1 MGISKYKNNKSVAK
15 NPTVSIDV
23 DDPRVSWENLK
34 QTQSRIGSEIE
45 IIGAEGR
52 QVLFGGSFSPIKSDK
67 NIIDDRVVKVPGV
80 PVPGTPP
87 LPVENLVGEWG
98 PNGGIT
104 LTFDFD
110 TTDDLNF
117 YIDRFLVK
125 VYDSETEEWTN
136 LKAGF
141 GYLGSTF
148 LNYESA
154 AQELF
159 LSAKDLDQALDISTI
174 ISNITKV
181 AVATADILNVG
192 EYVEADMPEFVSDLP
207 QPEFTLTAGIDYYVV
222 TFDPANIALAISK
235 GNFLG
240 AIVEEKVT
248 TETVKA
254 NVGTTGWVQ
263 AAPISSGTSVV
274 VYSPDGLQRWVRVR
288 YVKAYGEP
296 SIYSD
301 IKNVTPLPFQP
312 TNTDPPTQFTAASIA
327 WSGND
332 IEVSFT
338 QPATNAGTT
347 VKVKLVPYVNG
358 VESTSLYAHFYHVIV
373 PPETSFKILSLD
385 MYGQFNTYY
394 SQFKGYITSVSA
406 QGIEST
412 GTVIVAGPIQRSNLL
427 ANIYPTLGTPNV
439 NNPTGVFRVTPSV
452 SGYIVDFDLPAG
464 ATRLEVYEKS
474 TPWTTIPTND
484 NLVVYSGLSPAS
496 IPSEDSSTRYVI
508 VRYYDQYNNYSFYS
522 MQKVGQTSGVAVT
535 PIDVGMDS
543 LIEFPIKISTNG
555 SIFAGA
561 GDHTVN
567 PKVFFNTD
575 GLFAY
580 DAGGVATTQIINDAL
595 ANTPTFITQNARI
608 AQWSIDK
615 QLFGT
620 APNQTTVNYI
630 QNNLYATTQNK
641 NYTGISSNGT
651 YSFWAGAESSL
662 NSDGLAKFSVKPTG
676 EVVASKI
683 IINGDGTGGD
693 LIRAGGSA
701 FIVTQAGAITAR
713 SAIIKGTIEVDG
725 QSYFDANVNVRNG
738 YLIAGSGGVNV
749 GPNVQ
754 IGSMG
759 LQALNASSAAT
770 TKIYT
775 SPLSVSITDAVTGN
789 TESVSGITLWSKKAL
804 FGSTESSGFVITDGS
819 IKANYVTIDSADQS
833 ITLRSKSSLSTKGI
847 VLRATNDTGYA
858 ISAGNIADPSSAPF
872 SVTTQGDLY
881 AQNAT
886 IQGTVKASL
895 GGFGYYDPTTAALVN
910 GWNITGNN
918 TSAQIT
924 ATGNANIDLSEGG
937 AILVGSYKIKSS
949 GTDFTITQTVNGT
962 TSNLIKTESV
972 GNLAPEV
979 GGITID
985 PLRIFIGDLT
995 RQVEVAR
1002 SAQISGAGTT
1012 LQYGPDAVANSA
1024 YRSGG
1029 LRNMYTVATGAAGS
1043 ALYPSALKGDVLLV
1057 YNPSVGL

>member
-1 MGISKYKNNKSVAK
+1 VGISKYKNNKSVAK

-98 PNGGIT
+98 PGGGIT

-274 VYSPDGLQRWVRVR
+274 IYSPDGLQRWVRVR

-301 IKNVTPLPFQP
+301 IKNITPLPFQP

-615 QLFGT
+615 QTFGT

-713 SAIIKGTIEVDG
+713 SATIKGTIEVDG

-759 LQALNASSAAT
+759 LQALNAQSSAT

-775 SPLSVSITDAVTGN
+775 SPLSVSITDAVTGD

-847 VLRATNDTGYA
+847 VLRATDDTGYA
-858 ISAGNIADPSSAPF
+858 ISAGNIANPESAPF

-895 GGFGYYDPTTAALVN
+895 GGFGYYNPSTAALVN
-910 GWNITGNN
+910 GWNVTGSD
-918 TSAQIT
+918 TTASIT
-924 ATGNANIDLSEGG
+924 ATGTASINLSSGG
-937 AILVGSYKIKSS
+937 SIIVGDYKVTSS
-949 GTDFTITQTVNGT
+949 GTNFVITQISNGL
-962 TSNLIKTESV
+962 NLMKTES
-972 GNLAPEV
+972 LAGVTE
-979 GGITID
+979 D
-985 PLRIFIGDLT
+985 PLRLFLGDTT
-995 RQVEVAR
+995 RQVEVAK
-1002 SAQISGAGTT
+1002 SAQVSGAGTT
-1012 LQYGPDAVANSA
+1012 LQFGSDTTTNNA

-1043 ALYPSALKGDVLLV
+1043 ALYPSAVKGDVLLV
-1057 YNPSVGL
+1057 YNPNVGL

>member
-98 PNGGIT
+98 PGGGIT

-274 VYSPDGLQRWVRVR
+274 IYSPDGLQRWVRVR

-301 IKNVTPLPFQP
+301 IKNITPLPFQP

-615 QLFGT
+615 QTFGT

-713 SAIIKGTIEVDG
+713 SATIKGTIEVDG

-759 LQALNASSAAT
+759 LQALNAQSSAT

-775 SPLSVSITDAVTGN
+775 SPLSVSITDAVTGD

-847 VLRATNDTGYA
+847 VLRATDDTGYA
-858 ISAGNIADPSSAPF
+858 ISAGNIANPESAPF

-895 GGFGYYDPTTAALVN
+895 GGFGYYNPSTAALVN
-910 GWNITGNN
+910 GWNVTGSD
-918 TSAQIT
+918 TTASIT
-924 ATGNANIDLSEGG
+924 ATGTASINLSSGG
-937 AILVGSYKIKSS
+937 SIIVGDYKVTSS
-949 GTDFTITQTVNGT
+949 GTNFVITQISNGL
-962 TSNLIKTESV
+962 NLMKTES
-972 GNLAPEV
+972 LAGVTE
-979 GGITID
+979 D
-985 PLRIFIGDLT
+985 PLRLFLGDTT
-995 RQVEVAR
+995 RQVEVAK
-1002 SAQISGAGTT
+1002 SAQVSGAGTT
-1012 LQYGPDAVANSA
+1012 LQFGSDTTTNNA

-1043 ALYPSALKGDVLLV
+1043 ALYPSAVKGDVLLV
-1057 YNPSVGL
+1057 YNPNVGL

>member
-52 QVLFGGSFSPIKSDK
+52 QVLFGGSFSPIKNDK

-98 PNGGIT
+98 PGGGIT

-148 LNYESA
+148 LNYSSTS
-154 AQELF
+154 QTLF
-159 LSAKDLDQALDISTI
+159 LSAKDLDQSLDISTI

-181 AVATADILNVG
+181 AVATADVLNVG
-192 EYVEADMPEFVSDLP
+192 NYVEANMPAFVSDLP
-207 QPEFTLTAGIDYYVV
+207 QPEFTLTAGIDYYLV
-222 TFDPANIALAISK
+222 TLDPANIALAITQ
-235 GNFLG
+235 GFYG
-240 AIVEEKVT
+240 VIVEEKVT
-248 TETVKA
+248 EEMVKE

-263 AAPISSGTSVV
+263 AAPISSGTTVV
-274 VYSPDGLQRWVRVR
+274 VYTPDGLHRWVRLR
-288 YVKAYGEP
+288 YVKSYGEP
-296 SIYSD
+296 SVYSD
-301 IKNVTPLPFQP
+301 IKDITPLPFMP
-312 TNTDPPTQFTAASIA
+312 GNTNPPTQFTAASIA
-327 WSGND
+327 WSGDD
-332 IEVSFT
+332 ITVSFT
-338 QPATNAGTT
+338 QPTSNAGTT
-347 VKVKLVPYVNG
+347 VKVKLVPYING

-373 PPETSFKILSLD
+373 PPETSFKINAIDL
-385 MYGQFNTYY
+385 YGNFNAYY
-394 SQFKGYITSVSA
+394 SKFKGYITSVSA
-406 QGIEST
+406 QGIETT
-412 GTVIVAGPIQRSNLL
+412 GTIIVAGPIEKSNQL
-427 ANIYPTLGTPNV
+427 ASIYPTLGTPNV
-439 NNPTGVFRVTPSV
+439 NTPTGIFRVTPSA
-452 SGYIVDFDLPAG
+452 SGYIVDFDMPAG

-474 TPWTTIPTND
+474 TAWTTIPTND
-484 NLVVYSGLSPAS
+484 NNVVYSGLSPAS
-496 IPSEDSSTRYVI
+496 IPTPDNNKRYVI
-508 VRYYDQYNNYSFYS
+508 VRYYDKYDNYSYYS
-522 MQKVGQTSGVAVT
+522 MEKAGQTAGVEVT
-535 PIDVGMDS
+535 PIDIGLES
-543 LIEFPIKISTNG
+543 LIEFPIKIATDG
-555 SIFAGA
+555 SIFSGA
-561 GDHTVN
+561 GDHTVY
-567 PKVFFNTD
+567 PQVFFNRD

-580 DAGGVATTQIINDAL
+580 DATGAWTTQIINSATS
-595 ANTPTFITQNARI
+595 NSPTFFTKRAVIGNWTISPDGIQNTLYASG
-608 AQWSIDK
+608 AVKDYTGMS
-615 QLFGT
+615 
-620 APNQTTVNYI
+620 ANQT
-630 QNNLYATTQNK
+630 YA
-641 NYTGISSNGT
+641 
-651 YSFWAGAESSL
+651 FWAGAESSL

-895 GGFGYYDPTTAALVN
+895 GGFGYYNPTTAALVN
-910 GWNITGNN
+910 GWNITGSNS
-918 TSAQIT
+918 TASIT
-924 ATGNANIDLSEGG
+924 ATGTANIDLSSGG
-937 AILVGSYKIKSS
+937 SIIVGDYRVTSS
-949 GTDFTITQTVNGT
+949 GTNFVITQISNGL
-962 TSNLIKTESV
+962 NLMKTES
-972 GNLAPEV
+972 LAGVTE
-979 GGITID
+979 D
-985 PLRIFIGDLT
+985 PLRLFLGDTT
-995 RQVEVAR
+995 RQVEVAK
-1002 SAQISGAGTT
+1002 SAQVSGAGTT
-1012 LQYGPDAVANSA
+1012 LQFGSDTTTNNA

-1043 ALYPSALKGDVLLV
+1043 ALYPSAVKGDVLLV
-1057 YNPSVGL
+1057 YNPNVGL